1 MNRVYSSLFISFL
14 CISNN
19 VVSQNYDWYSNFLWM
34 NDYSINQQPQDTY
47 FTKAKTNVRTERV
60 DLKLYYEV
68 LCPDCIDLDRTQFK
82 HIVNVLSPY
91 LTITTYP
98 YGNAQTIE
106 KNGKVQFKCQ
116 HGPKECYGNKLH
128 ACTLQH
134 ITNHRQA
141 LLFNICMME
150 PNNKTRGSDD
160 ASATRCSREMRI
172 SKNAITQCAKGQEGN
187 QLLKYYGEES
197 RIANFEYVPYVLING
212 LEWKGTDLMHDVCA
226 AFHDPPGVCFDNK
239 NAIDGGY
246 FVQRTGY
253 FD

>member
-1 MNRVYSSLFISFL
+1 MLL
-14 CISNN
+14 CIFTHLCQFCNFN
-19 VVSQNYDWYSNFLWM
+19 VYFIE
-34 NDYSINQQPQDTY
+34 DYKFQ
-47 FTKAKTNVRTERV
+47 
-60 DLKLYYEV
+60 
-68 LCPDCIDLDRTQFK
+68 
-82 HIVNVLSPY
+82 
-91 LTITTYP
+91 
-98 YGNAQTIE
+98 
-106 KNGKVQFKCQ
+106 
-116 HGPKECYGNKLH
+116 
-128 ACTLQH
+128 
-134 ITNHRQA
+134 
-141 LLFNICMME
+141 
-150 PNNKTRGSDD
+150 
-160 ASATRCSREMRI
+160 CSREMRI